1 MMITQTTA
9 VWELRAADP
18 GLRPTA
24 LFRSAMRIGR
34 DHVASTINTLVL
46 ANAGTALPLLLLFSV
61 AERGLVDT
69 LTTEVIATEVVR
81 TLVGTLGLVA
91 AVPLTTALAVVVATR
106 GRLRT

>member
-1 MMITQTTA
+1 M
-9 VWELRAADP
+9 
-18 GLRPTA
+18 
-24 LFRSAMRIGR
+24 
-34 DHVASTINTLVL
+34 L
-46 ANAGTALPLLLLFSV
+46 AYAGTALPLLLFSV
-61 AERGLVDT
+61 AERGLVAT

>member
-1 MMITQTTA
+1 M
-9 VWELRAADP
+9 WELRAADP

-46 ANAGTALPLLLLFSV
+46 AYAGTALPLLLLFSV

-106 GRLRT
+106 WRLRT

>member
-1 MMITQTTA
+1 
-9 VWELRAADP
+9 
-18 GLRPTA
+18 
-24 LFRSAMRIGR
+24 MRIGR
-34 DHVASTINTLVL
+34 DHVASTINTLML
-46 ANAGTALPLLLLFSV
+46 AYAGTALPLLLLFSV

-91 AVPLTTALAVVVATR
+91 AVPPITALAVVVATR